1 MKYFKLL
8 PFVFALCIFASCG
21 SGNSNS
27 GAQQLSKEEILSNI
41 AKAEKDLYP
50 GGDKFTFDS
59 KKALNLVQA
68 YEAFVTANPTD
79 NASADYL
86 FKSAEI
92 YRSLKDFKKSN
103 ECYEKIISQFPSYE
117 KAAHSLFLMGFCYE
131 NDLKQLDKAKALYQK
146 FLNQYPEHELRDDVE
161 FSLNNIGKSP
171 EEIIKQFEEK
181 NKDKKPEA

>member
-1 MKYFKLL
+1 MKYINILNFVLL
-8 PFVFALCIFASCG
+8 FALFAACD
-21 SGNSNS
+21 SGKTSTPK
-27 GAQQLSKEEILSNI
+27 LSKQDLLNNI
-41 AKAEKDLYP
+41 ASAEKDLYP

-59 KKALNLVQA
+59 KKALNLVQS

-171 EEIIKQFEEK
+171 EEIIKQFEQN